1 METRKISSSAEDQF
15 PVEDHLRPGAMLAD
29 RYLIQEVIGTGGMS
43 AVYRA
48 RDMHF
53 PNIVRLV
60 AIKEMVPNTRDPV
73 VRENI
78 YKHFEREAHILAGL
92 SHPAI
97 PQIFDYF
104 LFHQRAYLV
113 LEFIHGKDLE
123 LLLNE
128 SQGFLPVE
136 QVLQWA
142 VELCD
147 VLDYLHSHNPPVI
160 FRDMKPSNVMI
171 NQSGRVV
178 LVDFGIAKL
187 FQGVQKGTM
196 IGTEGYAPPEQYRG
210 EATPL
215 VDIYALGATLHHL
228 LTRQDP
234 RVEPP
239 FSFDSRPIRAANP
252 AVPPELEAVVMRALA
267 YEPAD
272 RFQSAREMK
281 EALLAV
287 GRQTGLLSTGGAT
300 VPLGGGISLVESEH
314 KALWTFKAE
323 DEIRSSALVHEGRV
337 FVGSYDHNMYA
348 LDAGDGSLIWK
359 FPTRGGVVTQ
369 PVIVGDALIFGSED
383 QTVYAVNWQNG
394 RVLWTHITQGPVR
407 GSPAQAEGMVFIGSD
422 DGHLYAL
429 QSATGRVVWQFD
441 AEMMIRSRP
450 LVAEG
455 HVYFGTEGGE
465 VYCLDMQG
473 KMVWRFRAK
482 RAVTASPAWGEH
494 VVFVPS
500 LDGMLYALDAE
511 SGWVLWRFRMG
522 RGSIS
527 SPVVYEHRVYVGS
540 ADGHLYCVDTRSSRE
555 VWRFATEHQVSGGAR
570 IAQERVYFGSVD
582 GKLYC
587 VDAEQGRRL
596 WAFETGGPITATPV
610 LSEKML
616 YIGSWDHHLYAV
628 LI

>member
-1 METRKISSSAEDQF
+1 METQHIYPSAEEQS
-15 PVEDHLRPGAMLAD
+15 PLGGHLQPGVMLAD
-29 RYLIQEVIGTGGMS
+29 RYLIQEIIGTGGMS

-73 VRENI
+73 VRDNI
-78 YKHFEREAHILAGL
+78 YTHFEREAHILAGL
-92 SHPAI
+92 RHSAI

-104 LFHQRAYLV
+104 LLNHRAYLV

-123 LLLNE
+123 TLLSE
-128 SQGFLPVE
+128 VQGFLPVD

-147 VLDYLHSHNPPVI
+147 VLDYLHTHNPPVI
-160 FRDMKPSNVMI
+160 FRDMKPSNVMV

-187 FQGVQKGTM
+187 FQGAQKGTM

-234 RVEPP
+234 RLEPP
-239 FSFDSRPIRAANP
+239 FSFDSRPIRAINP

-267 YEPAD
+267 YEPAH

-281 EALLAV
+281 EALLSV
-287 GRQTGLLSTGGAT
+287 GRQTGLLLSGST
-300 VPLGGGISLVESEH
+300 VQLGGSAPMAEADH
-314 KALWTFKAE
+314 KALWTFEAE

-369 PVIVGDALIFGSED
+369 PVILNELLIFGSED
-383 QTVYAVNWQNG
+383 HTIYAVDWRNG
-394 RVLWTHITQGPVR
+394 QLFWTRITKCPLR
-407 GSPAQAEGMVFIGSD
+407 GSPAKAEDMVFIGSD
-422 DGHLYAL
+422 DGRLYAL
-429 QSATGRVVWQFD
+429 QGATGQLVWRFD
-441 AEMMIRSRP
+441 TEMMIRSRP
-450 LVAEG
+450 LVAEE
-455 HVYFGTEGGE
+455 HLYFGTEGGE

-473 KMVWRFRAK
+473 KEIWRFRAK
-482 RAVTASPAWGEH
+482 RAVTASPAWGENT
-494 VVFVPS
+494 VFVSS

-511 SGWVLWRFRMG
+511 AGWVLWRFRMG

-527 SPVVYEHRVYVGS
+527 SPLVHERRVYVGS
-540 ADGHLYCVDTRSSRE
+540 ADSHLYCVDARSSRE
-555 VWRFATEHQVSGGAR
+555 VWRFATGHQVSGGAR
-570 IAQERVYFGSVD
+570 IAQGRVYFGSVD

-587 VDAEQGRRL
+587 VDAKKGRQL
-596 WAFETGGPITATPV
+596 WAFETGGPITATPA

-616 YIGSWDHHLYAV
+616 YIGSWDHRFYAL

>member
-1 METRKISSSAEDQF
+1 METQHISPSAEEQS
-15 PVEDHLRPGAMLAD
+15 PLGEHLQPGAMLAD

-53 PNIVRLV
+53 PNMVRLV

-92 SHPAI
+92 RHPAI
-97 PQIFDYF
+97 PQIYDYF
-104 LFHQRAYLV
+104 LLNHRAYLV

-123 LLLNE
+123 MLLSE
-128 SQGFLPVE
+128 IQGFFPVE
-136 QVLQWA
+136 QVLRWA

-147 VLDYLHSHNPPVI
+147 VLDYLHTHNPPVI

-187 FQGVQKGTM
+187 FQGAQKGTM

-239 FSFDSRPIRAANP
+239 FSFDSRPIRAVNP

-267 YEPAD
+267 YNPAN

-281 EALLAV
+281 EALLSV
-287 GRQTGLLSTGGAT
+287 GYKTGLLSGGAT
-300 VPLGGGISLVESEH
+300 VQLAEGPPAVEPEH
-314 KALWTFKAE
+314 KAIWTFKAE
-323 DEIRSSALVHEGRV
+323 DEIRSSALIHEGRV
-337 FVGSYDHNMYA
+337 FVGSYDQNLYA
-348 LDAGDGSLIWK
+348 LDAGDGSLVWK
-359 FPTRGGVVTQ
+359 FPTHGGVVTQ
-369 PVIVGDALIFGSED
+369 PVIVGKLLVFGSED
-383 QTVYAVNWQNG
+383 HTIYAVNWQNG
-394 RVLWTHITQGPVR
+394 RVVWTHITEGPVR

-429 QSATGRVVWQFD
+429 QGTTGRVIWRFD

-450 LVAEG
+450 LVVDG
-455 HVYFGTEGGE
+455 RLYFGTEGGE

-473 KMVWRFRAK
+473 KEIWRFRAK

-494 VVFVPS
+494 AVFVPS
-500 LDGMLYALDAE
+500 VDGMLYALDAE
-511 SGWVLWRFRMG
+511 AGWVLWRFRMG

-527 SPVVYEHRVYVGS
+527 SPVVHERRVYVGS

-555 VWRFATEHQVSGGAR
+555 VWRFATEHQVSGGVC
-570 IAQERVYFGSVD
+570 IAQGRVYFGSVD

-587 VDAEQGRRL
+587 VDAEQGRQL
-596 WAFETGGPITATPV
+596 WAFETGGAITATPV

-616 YIGSWDHHLYAV
+616 YIGSLDHQLYAL

>member
-1 METRKISSSAEDQF
+1 MPLETQNISAEGQP
-15 PVEDHLRPGAMLAD
+15 PVGEPLQPGDMLEG

-73 VRENI
+73 VRDNI
-78 YKHFEREAHILAGL
+78 YKHFEREAHILASL
-92 SHPAI
+92 RHPAI
-97 PQIFDYF
+97 PQIYDYF
-104 LFHQRAYLV
+104 LANNRAYLV

-123 LLLNE
+123 MLLGE
-128 SQGFLPVE
+128 VQGFLPVE
-136 QVLQWA
+136 QVLTWA

-147 VLDYLHSHNPPVI
+147 VLDYLHNHKPPVV

-187 FQGVQKGTM
+187 FQGAQKGTM

-234 RVEPP
+234 RLEPP
-239 FSFDSRPIRAANP
+239 FSFDSRPIRAVNP
-252 AVPPELEAVVMRALA
+252 AVPPELEAIVMRALA
-267 YEPAD
+267 YDPSK

-287 GRQTGLLSTGGAT
+287 GQKTGLLQGVTVHLEGGMPAT
-300 VPLGGGISLVESEH
+300 QTEH
-314 KALWTFKAE
+314 KALWDFRAE
-323 DEIRSSALVHEGRV
+323 DEIRSSATVHQGRV

-348 LDAGDGSLIWK
+348 LDAGDGTMLWK
-359 FPTRGGVVTQ
+359 FPTHGGVVTQ
-369 PVIVGDALIFGSED
+369 PVVVGDSLIFGSED
-383 QTVYAVNWQNG
+383 HTIYAVSWKEG
-394 RVLWTHITQGPVR
+394 RIVWTHTTKGPVR
-407 GSPAQAEGMVFIGSD
+407 CSPTHAEGLVFIGSD

-429 QSATGRVVWQFD
+429 QGTTGRVMWRFD

-450 LVAEG
+450 LVKEG
-455 HVYFGTEGGE
+455 RVYFGTEGGE

-494 VVFVPS
+494 AVIVPS
-500 LDGMLYALDAE
+500 VDGLLYALDAE
-511 SGWVLWRFRMG
+511 AGWVLWRFRMG

-527 SPVVYEHRVYVGS
+527 SPAVYEKRVYVGS
-540 ADGHLYCVDTRSSRE
+540 ADGHLYCVDVRSARE
-555 VWRFATEHQVSGGAR
+555 VWRFATEHQVSGGVVVD
-570 IAQERVYFGSVD
+570 EGRVYFGSVD

-587 VDAEQGRRL
+587 VDAKEGHLL
-596 WAFETGGPITATPV
+596 WAFETGGPITGTPA
-610 LSEKML
+610 LGEKVL
-616 YIGSWDHHLYAV
+616 YIGSLDHHLYA
-628 LI
+628 LLM